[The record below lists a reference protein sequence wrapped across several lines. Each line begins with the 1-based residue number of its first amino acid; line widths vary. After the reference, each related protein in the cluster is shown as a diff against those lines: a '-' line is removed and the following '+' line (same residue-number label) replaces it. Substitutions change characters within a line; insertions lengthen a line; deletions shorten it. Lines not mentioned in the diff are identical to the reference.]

1 MKLPKVGTGRVL
13 LLAVFDF
20 EVDKDV
26 KGIDVE
32 GDVLLFS
39 RCVTVA
45 NVVDSGVVV
54 ESEDFE
60 CLIVEDGEYLVKFIK
75 GVEDVPIID
84 GLSVV
89 VPFLTSSVQAVA
101 PELNVRYA
109 VDLVA
114 IDDEEDSETR
124 DAVPS
129 EENWGVVDI
138 PVELF
143 VDSDIMT
150 EEETVYEGVSVLK
163 EEFKRLVDVDLVN
176 IFIVGEVN

>member
-1 MKLPKVGTGRVL
+1 MKLPDVGTGRVL

-32 GDVLLFS
+32 VLLFS

-129 EENWGVVDI
+129 EETWGVVDI

-143 VDSDIMT
+143 VDSDVMT
-150 EEETVYEGVSVLK
+150 EEETVYEGVSVLE

>member
-1 MKLPKVGTGRVL
+1 MKLPDVGTGRVF

-32 GDVLLFS
+32 DDVLLFS

-45 NVVDSGVVV
+45 NVVDSGVDV

-143 VDSDIMT
+143 VDSDVMT

>member
-1 MKLPKVGTGRVL
+1 MKLPDVGTGRVL

-32 GDVLLFS
+32 VLLFS

-89 VPFLTSSVQAVA
+89 VPILTSSVQAVA

-129 EENWGVVDI
+129 EENCDVVDTLA
-138 PVELF
+138 ELL
-143 VDSDIMT
+143 VDSGVLT
-150 EEETVYEGVSVLK
+150 EERTVYDGVSVLK